1 MAHSAD
7 YDYDYVIVG
16 AGSAGCALANRLT
29 EDRHVRVLLIE
40 AGGWD
45 VHPWIHIPLAWG
57 RILQKRL
64 FDWDYFAEP
73 DHHVAGRGIEC
84 ARGKVIGG
92 SSSINAMAHVRG
104 NRADYDRWAS
114 YGLPDWS
121 FDQVLPYFRKQES
134 WEGGASAFR
143 GGDGPLTTRRSQY
156 QDPIVEAFIQAGIA
170 AGYPPN
176 SDYNA
181 QAQEGFGLLQSTI
194 RNGRRCSAA
203 AAYLHPALKRRNLH
217 VVVRALATRV
227 VFEKQRA
234 RAVEYVTKGQPKL
247 ARAEREVILAGG
259 VINSP
264 QLLMLSGIGDP
275 VELQAHSIDVI
286 SARPGV
292 GKNLQDHVSGQVRYR
307 RKTPG
312 PFPKM
317 MRLDRIGV
325 EMARAYL
332 MGTGFATDLP
342 SGWVAFL
349 KTDAALACPDLQ
361 LLSNLAPLDA
371 HPYFAPFSRGFED
384 GFSVRPVLLHPQSRG
399 SVQLRSGDPAAHA
412 RIFQNLLSER
422 RDIETL
428 REGIKIT
435 RDVARQSQLE
445 SHVGAEL
452 DPGPACVS
460 NSDIEANLRATAAT
474 AHHPLGTCK
483 MGALAD
489 DMAVVDGSLQVMGVT
504 GLRVVDASVMPDMVS
519 GNINAAVIMI
529 AEKAADLIR
538 RPSATS
544 SAVPQR

>member
-1 MAHSAD
+1 MAHSA
-7 YDYDYVIVG
+7 DYDYVIVG
-16 AGSAGCALANRLT
+16 AGSAGCTLANRLT
-29 EDRHVRVLLIE
+29 EDSHVRVLLIE

-73 DHHVAGRGIEC
+73 DHNVGGRGIEC
-84 ARGKVIGG
+84 ARGKVVGG

-104 NRADYDRWAS
+104 NRADFDRWAS

-121 FDQVLPYFRKQES
+121 FDHVLPYFRKQES
-134 WEGGASAFR
+134 WEDGASAYR
-143 GGDGPLTTRRSQY
+143 GGDGPLTTRHSQY

-176 SDYNA
+176 PDYNA

-203 AAYLHPALKRRNLH
+203 AAYLHPVLKRRNLH

-227 VFEKQRA
+227 LFEKQRA
-234 RAVEYVTKGQPKL
+234 TAVEYVTKGQRKL
-247 ARAEREVILAGG
+247 APAAREVILAGG

-275 VELQAHSIDVI
+275 AELQAHSITVV

-312 PFPKM
+312 PFPRM
-317 MRLDRIGV
+317 MRLDRIGI

-332 MGTGFATDLP
+332 GGTGFATDLP

-371 HPYFAPFSRGFED
+371 HPYLAPFSRGFED
-384 GFSVRPVLLHPQSRG
+384 GFSVRPVLLHPESRG
-399 SVQLRSGDPAAHA
+399 VVQLRSGDPAVHA

-435 RDVARQSQLE
+435 RDVARQPPLASY
-445 SHVGAEL
+445 VGAEL

-483 MGALAD
+483 MGALTD

-538 RPSATS
+538 GPRATS
-544 SAVPQR
+544 SALPNR

>member
-1 MAHSAD
+1 MAHSA
-7 YDYDYVIVG
+7 DYDYVIVG
-16 AGSAGCALANRLT
+16 AGSAGCTLANRLT
-29 EDRHVRVLLIE
+29 EDSHVRVLLIE

-73 DHHVAGRGIEC
+73 DHNVGGRGIEC
-84 ARGKVIGG
+84 ARGKVVGG

-104 NRADYDRWAS
+104 NRADFDRWAS

-121 FDQVLPYFRKQES
+121 FDHVLPYFRKQES
-134 WEGGASAFR
+134 WAGGASAYR
-143 GGDGPLTTRRSQY
+143 GGDGPLTTRHSQY
-156 QDPIVEAFIQAGIA
+156 RDPIVEAFIQAGIA
-170 AGYPPN
+170 AGYPANP
-176 SDYNA
+176 DYNA

-203 AAYLHPALKRRNLH
+203 AAYLHPVLKRPNLH

-227 VFEKQRA
+227 LFEKQRA
-234 RAVEYVTKGQPKL
+234 TAVEYVTKGQRRL
-247 ARAEREVILAGG
+247 APAAREVILAGG

-275 VELQAHSIDVI
+275 VELQAHSIKVVAGR
-286 SARPGV
+286 SGV

-317 MRLDRIGV
+317 MRLDRIGI

-332 MGTGFATDLP
+332 GGTGFATDLP

-371 HPYFAPFSRGFED
+371 HPYLAPFSRGFED
-384 GFSVRPVLLHPQSRG
+384 GFSVRPVLLHPESRG
-399 SVQLRSGDPAAHA
+399 VVKLRSGDPAAHA

-435 RDVARQSQLE
+435 RDVARQPSLA
-445 SHVGAEL
+445 SYVGAEL

-474 AHHPLGTCK
+474 AHHPIGTCK
-483 MGALAD
+483 MGALTD
-489 DMAVVDGSLQVMGVT
+489 DMAVVDGSLRVMGVT
-504 GLRVVDASVMPDMVS
+504 GLRVVDASVMPDLVS

-529 AEKAADLIR
+529 AEKVADLIR
-538 RPSATS
+538 GPRATS
-544 SAVPQR
+544 SAVPNR

>member
-1 MAHSAD
+1 MANSA
-7 YDYDYVIVG
+7 DYDYVIVG
-16 AGSAGCALANRLT
+16 AGSAGCTLANRLT
-29 EDRHVRVLLIE
+29 EDSDVQVLLIE

-45 VHPWIHIPLAWG
+45 THPWIHIPLAWG

-73 DHHVAGRGIEC
+73 DANVGDRRIEC

-134 WEGGASAFR
+134 WEEGVSPYR
-143 GGDGPLTTRRSQY
+143 GGDGPLATRRSQY
-156 QDPIVEAFIQAGIA
+156 QDPIVQAFIQAGIS
-170 AGYPPN
+170 AGYSHN
-176 SDYNA
+176 ADYNA
-181 QAQEGFGLLQSTI
+181 QTQEGFGLLQSTI

-203 AAYLHPALKRRNLH
+203 AAYLHPALKRRNLK
-217 VVVRALATRV
+217 VEVRALASRV
-227 VFEKQRA
+227 LFDKQRA
-234 RAVEYVTKGQPKL
+234 SAVEYLRNGQRKV
-247 ARAEREVILAGG
+247 AYAKCEVILAGG
-259 VINSP
+259 VINTP

-275 VELQAHSIDVI
+275 VELQAHSIKVV
-286 SARPGV
+286 APRRGV

-307 RKTPG
+307 RKTAG
-312 PFPKM
+312 PFPRM
-317 MRLDRIGV
+317 MRLDRIGT

-332 MGTGFATDLP
+332 RGTGFATDLP

-349 KTDAALACPDLQ
+349 KTDPSLSCPDLQ

-371 HPYFAPFSRGFED
+371 SPYFEPFSRGFED
-384 GFSVRPVLLHPQSRG
+384 GFSVRPVLLHPESRG
-399 SVQLRSGDPAAHA
+399 SVQLRSSDPAAPM
-412 RIFQNLLSER
+412 RIFQNLLSVR

-435 RDVARQSQLE
+435 RDVARQPSLE
-445 SHVGAEL
+445 SYVAAEL

-460 NSDIEANLRATAAT
+460 DADIEANLRATAAT
-474 AHHPLGTCK
+474 AHHPLGTSK
-483 MGALAD
+483 MGAVAD
-489 DMAVVDGSLQVMGVT
+489 EMAVVDASLQVMEVT

-538 RPSATS
+538 RPTS
-544 SAVPQR
+544 KPLAASKR